1 MKHTSG
7 QVGDTRPRRICHV
20 LTTLGF
26 GGVETRMRVLA
37 RAFKGRENEISF
49 IAINDGGAAEAEL
62 RALGF
67 EVLCLGAKP
76 SVYSL
81 GTLGKLTKTLRRL
94 RPDVVHAHG
103 AEANFHG
110 LIAARLAGVPIRVGE
125 EIGVPAHSALGRFVF
140 KLAYA
145 SASRI
150 VAISN
155 VVAQAIERLGE
166 AKGNQIVVVENPVRS
181 INPKPVADRPADRLR
196 LVYVGRLV
204 EWKEVSN
211 VLHALA
217 ALRDRDTICE
227 LWIVGAGVERAGLEM
242 LVERLGMAE
251 TVRFFGFQ
259 DRPEDYVS
267 SSDLFILP
275 SNDKEGFCM
284 ALVEAMAAGTPAVS
298 TAVGIAP
305 EVIEDGQTGWLVPS
319 QDIPALTEKLDQVTR
334 LGREAI
340 DRIGTAASRAVLAR
354 NSPEIYRDR
363 LDRLYEEAP
372 AA

>member
-1 MKHTSG
+1 VN
-7 QVGDTRPRRICHV
+7 QVKVQATFIRPRRICHV

-37 RAFKGRENEISF
+37 RAFKGRER
-49 IAINDGGAAEAEL
+49 AITFVALNGGGAAEVEL

-67 EVLCLGAKP
+67 DVLCLGAKP
-76 SVYSL
+76 SVYSV
-81 GTLGKLTKTLRRL
+81 GTLINLTATLRRL

-103 AEANFHG
+103 AEANFHA
-110 LIAARLAGVPIRVGE
+110 LIAGRLAGVPVRIGE
-125 EIGVPAHSALGRFVF
+125 EIGVPAHSAVGRFVF
-140 KLAYA
+140 KQAYA

-155 VVAQAIERLGE
+155 VVKLAIERMGE
-166 AKGNQIVVVENPVRS
+166 AQGNKIVVVENPVRS
-181 INPKPVADRPADRLR
+181 IAPEPVADRPTGRLR
-196 LVYVGRLV
+196 LGYIGRLV

-217 ALRDRDTICE
+217 TLRDRGTHYE
-227 LWIVGAGVERAGLEM
+227 FWVVGAGVERQALEQLTEQLGL
-242 LVERLGMAE
+242 AE
-251 TVRFFGFQ
+251 FVRFFGFK
-259 DRPEDYVS
+259 DRPEDYVAAC
-267 SSDLFILP
+267 DLFILP

-305 EVIEDGQTGWLVPS
+305 EVIEDGKNGWLVPP
-319 QDIPALTEKLDQVTR
+319 QDIPALTAALDRVAQ
-334 LGREAI
+334 LDREEIA
-340 DRIGTAASRAVLAR
+340 RVGVAARSAVLAR
-354 NSPEIYRDR
+354 NSPESYVAR
-363 LDRLYEEAP
+363 LDRLYAEAL

>member
-1 MKHTSG
+1 MN
-7 QVGDTRPRRICHV
+7 QVKVQAAFIRPRRICHV

-37 RAFKGRENEISF
+37 RTFKGRERDITF
-49 IAINDGGAAEAEL
+49 VAINGGGAAEVEL

-67 EVLCLGAKP
+67 DVLCLGAKP
-76 SVYSL
+76 SVYSV
-81 GTLGKLTKTLRRL
+81 GTLINLTATLRRL

-103 AEANFHG
+103 AEANFHA
-110 LIAARLAGVPIRVGE
+110 LIAGRLAGVPVRIGE
-125 EIGVPAHSALGRFVF
+125 EIGVPAHSAVGRFVF
-140 KLAYA
+140 KQAYA

-155 VVAQAIERLGE
+155 IVKQAIERMGE
-166 AKGNQIVVVENPVRS
+166 AQGDKIVVVENPVR
-181 INPKPVADRPADRLR
+181 PMTPEPVADRPAGRLR
-196 LVYVGRLV
+196 LGYVGRLV

-217 ALRDRDTICE
+217 ALRDRGTCYE
-227 LWIVGAGVERAGLEM
+227 FWVVGAGAERQALEQ
-242 LVERLGMAE
+242 LAKQLRL
-251 TVRFFGFQ
+251 TDVVSFFGFQ
-259 DRPEDYVS
+259 DRPENYVAAC
-267 SSDLFILP
+267 DLFILP

-298 TAVGIAP
+298 TTVGIAT
-305 EVIEDGQTGWLVPS
+305 EVIEDGTTGWLVPP
-319 QDIPALTEKLDQVTR
+319 QDIASLTDTLERVGRLDRDEIARV
-334 LGREAI
+334 GA
-340 DRIGTAASRAVLAR
+340 AASRAVLAR

-363 LDRLYEEAP
+363 LDRLYEEAL